1 MSGLDKCKFDYGQG
15 MHQNWVENNVVLMD
29 YVGNKFG
36 QSVKV
41 SMLAGKM
48 IVTEVDNKLIPKF
61 KTEEDKK
68 MCLDELEHW
77 EIELHE

>member
-1 MSGLDKCKFDYGQG
+1 MSGLEKCKFDYGQG

-41 SMLAGKM
+41 SMLSRKM
-48 IVTEVDNKLIPKF
+48 IVTEIDDKLIPKV
-61 KTEEDKK
+61 KTEGEKK
-68 MCLDELEHW
+68 DACRSIRALGNR
-77 EIELHE
+77 IV